1 MSRMVTTYVNR
12 AAGWS
17 SAQPCQRAYECTLTE
32 VPRFVNR
39 LLAGTGHFSGIFA
52 VTVQPGGVKKPSQLN
67 GYGYFSLYKRFGK
80 DWEYINQKRLYALND
95 GEKVNVGSEVPTFVN
110 YGLDLCSWN
119 FTGAPGTYYISIDLT
134 RDDGFTNGYFTISE
148 NEPTA
153 INTPLAKPTGKT
165 YYYDLNG
172 HFLGT
177 QEPQKGVFVVKGKK
191 VVK

>member
-1 MSRMVTTYVNR
+1 MGSNQEWYPTIPSDIIPAAAEDGKYVGKITFSNEIADEDNDLFIFKLHQRYGRDYYFVDSKGLSTSR
-12 AAGWS
+12 
-17 SAQPCQRAYECTLTE
+17 P
-32 VPRFVNR
+32 
-39 LLAGTGHFSGIFA
+39 
-52 VTVQPGGVKKPSQLN
+52 
-67 GYGYFSLYKRFGK
+67 
-80 DWEYINQKRLYALND
+80 D
-95 GEKVNVGSEVPTFVN
+95 EKVNIGTETALFPYEAIDPRSM
-110 YGLDLCSWN
+110 S

-134 RDDGFTNGYFTISE
+134 RDSGYFTISE